1 MNHDPRNSKPMKKAA
16 GKAEAAHHSSVRKGQ
31 APRTRKPGSKKAG
44 RKLSTPIKVLL
55 GVLSTLA
62 LTCLIVGMTLLVY
75 IFVFTHG
82 DPAIDLNEYKANQ
95 NQTTIVY
102 AYDDKQQPVEVTRL
116 HGSENRIW
124 VSLSEMPEEMKKAAI
139 AIEDKRFEKH
149 NGVDWFRT
157 ASAVF
162 MHGLSQ
168 GGSTITQQLIKNL
181 TGDKEVTIVR
191 KFNEILYAL
200 NMERNY
206 SKDKI
211 LEAYLNT
218 IYLGEG
224 CYGVK
229 TAAEKY
235 FGKDVSELNLAECTA
250 LLGITQYPYKYDPL
264 VNPKEN
270 KTRQKYGL
278 DVLLETKEIS
288 QEEYDEAIN
297 YKLVFTNSD
306 EYKAAHKDDK
316 ESTQTE
322 SKIQSYYVDYVV
334 DQVIDDFM
342 EQYGLTEQQATQ
354 KVYYGG
360 LKIYTAMDPDVQAAM
375 EDVFYNRNNMM
386 NKGIQSAMTV
396 MDYKGRIV
404 GIVGGAGK
412 KTQNRGLN
420 RAVSSK
426 RQPGSSIKPLSI
438 YAPAIENNL
447 YYWSSMIRDSASRYV
462 DGKPW
467 PVNYGNDPGDGGLHP
482 LQYALMHSLNTV
494 PARMLEK
501 ITIKTSFDFLENRFH
516 LSTLEKA
523 DADWAPLVTGAF
535 TQGVTTLDMAAA
547 FAAFGNGG
555 TYYEPYCYYKVTNS
569 SGSETLL
576 QTSVKGEKALSPD
589 TADVMCELLQAN
601 TGYGTTKANAVSG
614 FQTMAKTGTT
624 TDQKDR
630 WFVAGTPYYISATWY
645 GYDTPAY
652 IKVPESVNPSAI
664 LFKKVF
670 DKIHKDLPAKEF
682 EKSGLTV
689 EKEYCTKTGLIAS
702 PSCTSK
708 KKGWYKITDTPAE
721 CTSCG
726 GSGLL
731 NNIAG
736 NVSNAIGQAGDVV
749 SNALDQAG
757 QAIENALGG
766 ITP

>member
-1 MNHDPRNSKPMKKAA
+1 MNHDPRNSQPVKRPAGNAGSAHKK
-16 GKAEAAHHSSVRKGQ
+16 RGQ
-31 APRTRKPGSKKAG
+31 ASRAQKPGRRRGKG
-44 RKLSTPIKVLL
+44 RHLSTPVRVLL
-55 GVLSTLA
+55 GIFATLG
-62 LTCLIVGMTLLVY
+62 LTCLIVGSTVLIYMIT
-75 IFVFTHG
+75 FTYG
-82 DPAIDLNEYKANQ
+82 DPAIDLDDYKANQ

-102 AYDDKQQPVEVTRL
+102 AYNEKQEPVEVTRL

-124 VSLSEMPEEMKKAAI
+124 VSLSEMPEEMKQAAI

-157 ASAVF
+157 ASAIVK
-162 MHGLSQ
+162 HGMSQ

-200 NMERNY
+200 NLERHY
-206 SKDKI
+206 SKDEI

-250 LLGITQYPYKYDPL
+250 LLGITQYPYAYNPL
-264 VNPKEN
+264 INPEDN
-270 KTRQKYGL
+270 KARQKYGL
-278 DVLLETKEIS
+278 DVLLEEGEIS
-288 QEEYDEAIN
+288 QEEYNEALN
-297 YKLVFTNSD
+297 YKLVFTNSE
-306 EYKAAHKDDK
+306 EYKAAHED
-316 ESTQTE
+316 EEEEPAQTE
-322 SKIQSYYVDYVV
+322 VTIQSYYVDYVV
-334 DQVIDDFM
+334 DQVIDDLM

-354 KVYYGG
+354 RVYYGG
-360 LKIYTAMDPDVQAAM
+360 LKIYTAMVPEVQEDM
-375 EDVFYNRNNMM
+375 EAIFTNRNNMM
-386 NKGIQSAMTV
+386 NKNIQAAMTV

-404 GIVGGAGK
+404 GIVGGAGE

-447 YYWSSMIRDSASRYV
+447 FNWSSMIEDSASRYV

-467 PVNYGNDPGDGGLHP
+467 PVNYGNDPGDGQLHP
-482 LQYALMHSLNTV
+482 LQYALMRSLNTV
-494 PARMLEK
+494 PARILEK
-501 ITIKTSFDFLENRFH
+501 VTVKTSFEYLRDRFH
-516 LSTLEKA
+516 ISTLEDA
-523 DADWAPLVTGAF
+523 DEDWAPLVTGAF

-555 TYYEPYCYYKVTNS
+555 TYYEPFCYYKVTNS

-576 QTSVKGEKALSPD
+576 QTSVKGEKALEPD
-589 TADVMCELLQAN
+589 TADLMCELLQAN
-601 TGYGTTKANAVSG
+601 TWYGTTKANAVSG
-614 FQTMAKTGTT
+614 FQTIAKTGTT

-652 IKVPESVNPSAI
+652 ISVSEDVNPSAI
-664 LFKKVF
+664 LFNKVF
-670 DKIHKDLPAKEF
+670 ERIHEDLPAKEF

-689 EKEYCTKTGLIAS
+689 EKEYCTKTGLLAS
-702 PSCTSK
+702 AGCTSK
-708 KKGWYKITDTPAE
+708 AKGWYKITDLPEE

-726 GSGLL
+726 AAGLL
-731 NNIAG
+731 GDIAG
-736 NVSNAIGQAGDVV
+736 NVSDALGQAGEAV
-749 SNALDQAG
+749 SNALGHAG
-757 QAIENALGG
+757 QVIENALGG
-766 ITP
+766 LNP

>member
-55 GVLSTLA
+55 GVLATLA

-162 MHGLSQ
+162 MHGMSQ

-206 SKDKI
+206 SKDEI

-297 YKLVFTNSD
+297 DKLVFTNSD

-375 EDVFYNRNNMM
+375 EDVFYNRKTVA
-386 NKGIQSAMTV
+386 NKGVQAAMTI
-396 MDYKGRIV
+396 MDYKGRVV
-404 GIVGGAGK
+404 GIVGGLGEK
-412 KTQNRGLN
+412 KQNRGLN

>member
-206 SKDKI
+206 SKDEI

>member
-1 MNHDPRNSKPMKKAA
+1 
-16 GKAEAAHHSSVRKGQ
+16 
-31 APRTRKPGSKKAG
+31 
-44 RKLSTPIKVLL
+44 
-55 GVLSTLA
+55 
-62 LTCLIVGMTLLVY
+62 
-75 IFVFTHG
+75 
-82 DPAIDLNEYKANQ
+82 
-95 NQTTIVY
+95 
-102 AYDDKQQPVEVTRL
+102 
-116 HGSENRIW
+116 
-124 VSLSEMPEEMKKAAI
+124 
-139 AIEDKRFEKH
+139 
-149 NGVDWFRT
+149 
-157 ASAVF
+157 
-162 MHGLSQ
+162 
-168 GGSTITQQLIKNL
+168 
-181 TGDKEVTIVR
+181 
-191 KFNEILYAL
+191 
-200 NMERNY
+200 
-206 SKDKI
+206 
-211 LEAYLNT
+211 
-218 IYLGEG
+218 
-224 CYGVK
+224 
-229 TAAEKY
+229 
-235 FGKDVSELNLAECTA
+235 
-250 LLGITQYPYKYDPL
+250 
-264 VNPKEN
+264 
-270 KTRQKYGL
+270 
-278 DVLLETKEIS
+278 
-288 QEEYDEAIN
+288 
-297 YKLVFTNSD
+297 
-306 EYKAAHKDDK
+306 
-316 ESTQTE
+316 
-322 SKIQSYYVDYVV
+322 
-334 DQVIDDFM
+334 M

-535 TQGVTTLDMAAA
+535 TQGVTTLDMAAS

>member
-149 NGVDWFRT
+149 NGVDWLRT

-162 MHGLSQ
+162 MHGMSQ

-206 SKDKI
+206 SKDEI

-322 SKIQSYYVDYVV
+322 SQIQSYYVDYVV

-360 LKIYTAMDPDVQAAM
+360 LKIYTAMDSDVQAAM

>member
-162 MHGLSQ
+162 MHGMSQ

-206 SKDKI
+206 SKDEI

-235 FGKDVSELNLAECTA
+235 FGKDVSKLNLAECTA

-375 EDVFYNRNNMM
+375 EDVFYNRKTVA
-386 NKGIQSAMTV
+386 NKGVQAAMTI
-396 MDYKGRIV
+396 MDYKGRVV
-404 GIVGGAGK
+404 GIVGGLGEK
-412 KTQNRGLN
+412 KQNRGLN

-467 PVNYGNDPGDGGLHP
+467 PVNYGQKPGDGLLHP
-482 LQYALMHSLNTV
+482 LQYAVERSLNTV

-535 TQGVTTLDMAAA
+535 TQGVTTIDMAAA
-547 FAAFGNGG
+547 YAAFGNGG
-555 TYYEPYCYYKVTNS
+555 MYYEPYCYYKVTNS

-601 TGYGTTKANAVSG
+601 TSYGTTAAAAISG

-624 TDQKDR
+624 TDEKDR
-630 WFVAGTPYYISATWY
+630 WFAAGTPYYVSATWY
-645 GYDTPAY
+645 GYDTPKTIDLNSNY
-652 IKVPESVNPSAI
+652 NPSAK
-664 LFKKVF
+664 LFKAVF

>member
-16 GKAEAAHHSSVRKGQ
+16 GKAEAAHHSSVRRGQ

-162 MHGLSQ
+162 MHGMSQ

-206 SKDKI
+206 SKDEI

>member
-16 GKAEAAHHSSVRKGQ
+16 GKAEAAHHSSVRRGQ

-162 MHGLSQ
+162 MHGMSQ

-206 SKDKI
+206 SKDEI

-235 FGKDVSELNLAECTA
+235 FGKDVSKLNLAECTA

-360 LKIYTAMDPDVQAAM
+360 LKIYTAMDSDVQAAM

>member
-124 VSLSEMPEEMKKAAI
+124 VSLSEMPEEMKKVAI

-162 MHGLSQ
+162 MHGMSQ

-191 KFNEILYAL
+191 KFNEILSAL

-206 SKDKI
+206 SKDEI

-360 LKIYTAMDPDVQAAM
+360 LKIYTAMDSDVQAAM

>member
-44 RKLSTPIKVLL
+44 RKLSTPIRVLL

-162 MHGLSQ
+162 MHGMSQ

-206 SKDKI
+206 SKDEI

-316 ESTQTE
+316 ELTQTE

-462 DGKPW
+462 DGQPW
-467 PVNYGNDPGDGGLHP
+467 PVNYGKKPGDGLLHP

-501 ITIKTSFDFLENRFH
+501 ITIKTSFDFLENHFH

-624 TDQKDR
+624 TDEKDR

>member
-162 MHGLSQ
+162 MHGMSQ

-206 SKDKI
+206 SKDEI

>member
-162 MHGLSQ
+162 MHGMSQ

-191 KFNEILYAL
+191 KFNEILSAL

-206 SKDKI
+206 SKDEI

-360 LKIYTAMDPDVQAAM
+360 LKIYTAMDSDVQAAM

>member
-149 NGVDWFRT
+149 NGVDWLRT

-162 MHGLSQ
+162 MHGMSQ

-206 SKDKI
+206 SKDEI

-322 SKIQSYYVDYVV
+322 SQIQSYYVDYVV

-360 LKIYTAMDPDVQAAM
+360 LKIYTAMEPDVQAAM

>member
-16 GKAEAAHHSSVRKGQ
+16 DKAEAAHHSSVRKGQ

-162 MHGLSQ
+162 MHGMSQ

-206 SKDKI
+206 SKDEI

>member
-535 TQGVTTLDMAAA
+535 TQGVTTLDMAAS

>member
-44 RKLSTPIKVLL
+44 RKLSTPIRVLL

-162 MHGLSQ
+162 MHGMSQ

-206 SKDKI
+206 SKDEI

-316 ESTQTE
+316 ELTQTE

-624 TDQKDR
+624 TDEKDR

>member
-16 GKAEAAHHSSVRKGQ
+16 GKAEAAHHSSVRRGQ

-162 MHGLSQ
+162 MHGMSQ

-191 KFNEILYAL
+191 KFNEILSAL

-206 SKDKI
+206 SKDEI

-535 TQGVTTLDMAAA
+535 TQGVTTIDMAAA
-547 FAAFGNGG
+547 YAAFGNGG

>member
-149 NGVDWFRT
+149 NGVDWLRT

-162 MHGLSQ
+162 MHGMSQ

-206 SKDKI
+206 SKDEI

-322 SKIQSYYVDYVV
+322 SQIQSYYVDYVV

>member
-44 RKLSTPIKVLL
+44 RKLSTPIRVLL

-162 MHGLSQ
+162 MHGMSQ

-206 SKDKI
+206 SKDEI

-322 SKIQSYYVDYVV
+322 SQIQSYYVDYVV

-360 LKIYTAMDPDVQAAM
+360 LKIYTAMEPDVQAAM

>member
-16 GKAEAAHHSSVRKGQ
+16 GKAEAAHHSSVRRGQ

-162 MHGLSQ
+162 MHGMSQ

-297 YKLVFTNSD
+297 DKLVFTNSD

-652 IKVPESVNPSAI
+652 IKVTESVNPSAI

>member
-1 MNHDPRNSKPMKKAA
+1 MNHGPRNSKPVKKPSGQAGAA
-16 GKAEAAHHSSVRKGQ
+16 YKSPVRKGQ
-31 APRTRKPGSKKAG
+31 ATRARKPGSKKT
-44 RKLSTPIKVLL
+44 RREFSTPVKVLL
-55 GVLSTLA
+55 GALGTVA
-62 LTCLIVGMTLLVY
+62 LTCLIVGMTVLIY
-75 IFVFTHG
+75 MIVFTHG
-82 DPAIDLNEYKANQ
+82 DPAIDLDEYKANQ

-102 AYDDKQQPVEVTRL
+102 AYDKNQQPVEVTRL
-116 HGSENRIW
+116 HGTENRIW
-124 VSLSEMPEEMKKAAI
+124 ASLGQMPEAMKQSAI

-157 ASAVF
+157 ASAIVK
-162 MHGLSQ
+162 HGMSQ

-181 TGDKEVTIVR
+181 TGDKDVTIVR
-191 KFNEILYAL
+191 KFREILYAL
-200 NMERNY
+200 NLERNY
-206 SKDKI
+206 SKDEI

-264 VNPKEN
+264 VNPEEN
-270 KTRQKYGL
+270 KKRQKYGL
-278 DVLLETKEIS
+278 DVLLEEGTIS
-288 QEEYDEAIN
+288 QEEYNEAIA
-297 YKLVFTNSD
+297 YSLVFTNSK

-316 ESTQTE
+316 EAAKSE

-334 DQVIDDFM
+334 DQVIDDLM

-360 LKIYTAMDPDVQAAM
+360 LKIYTAMDPDVQSSM
-375 EDVFYNRNNMM
+375 ESVFYNRNNMM
-386 NKGIQSAMTV
+386 NTGIQAAMTV

-404 GIVGGAGK
+404 GIVGGAGE

-447 YYWSSMIRDSASRYV
+447 YNWSSMIQDSASRYV
-462 DGKPW
+462 EGKPW
-467 PVNYGNDPGDGGLHP
+467 PVNYGDDPGDGLLHP
-482 LQYALMHSLNTV
+482 LQFALMHSLNTV

-501 ITIKTSFDFLENRFH
+501 ITIKTSFDFLENHFH

-547 FAAFGNGG
+547 YAAFGNGG
-555 TYYEPYCYYKVTNS
+555 AYYEPYCYYKVTNS
-569 SGSETLL
+569 AGTETLL
-576 QTSVKGEKALSPD
+576 QTSVKSEKALSPD
-589 TADVMCELLQAN
+589 SADAMCELLQAN
-601 TGYGTTKANAVSG
+601 TWYGTTKAAAVSG
-614 FQTMAKTGTT
+614 FQTIAKTGTT

-630 WFVAGTPYYISATWY
+630 WFVGGTPYYISATWY
-645 GYDTPAY
+645 GYDIPKF
-652 IKVPESVNPSAI
+652 IKVPESVNPSAR

-670 DKIHKDLPAKEF
+670 DKIHQNLPAKEF

-689 EKEYCTKTGLIAS
+689 EKEYCTKTGLLAS

-708 KKGWYKITDTPAE
+708 AKGWYKVTDTPAV

-731 NNIAG
+731 DHIAN
-736 NVSNAIGQAGDVV
+736 NVSDAIGQAGDAV
-749 SNALDQAG
+749 SNAFNQAG
-757 QAIENALGG
+757 QAIENALNG

>member
-62 LTCLIVGMTLLVY
+62 LTCLIVGMTLLIY

-162 MHGLSQ
+162 MHGMSQ

-206 SKDKI
+206 SKDEI

-322 SKIQSYYVDYVV
+322 SQIQSYYVDYVV